1 MWVSLQCASVVSLLL
16 LPLVLS
22 TVENDIAEAERLLL
36 ADLGDDRTVGG
47 ATAAALRSI
56 EANALCRLVL
66 PHHMVSS
73 TFSID
78 AASTTCSVDGAAR
91 ALRVAFDIVES
102 DAETACN
109 DALHH
114 ERLWNPPPQPGFEVQ
129 LFNETAFDS
138 ALTAAGTVQIGECR
152 TATTRHFRVEFALP
166 LIDISAR
173 ETTYAV
179 EALLRT
185 RARDFWDSPFWAGL
199 PNALGQ
205 RFFDHIHSKRNKY
218 LSAETRNA
226 ADAAFPPSFFHAI
239 ENTKIAIAVNSERL
253 VRHPASRGRWYGD
266 EVPILHVT
274 LPRALDPAAV
284 DARAA
289 LPFCD
294 EAEQISPIGAVRGI
308 WEKLRPSAESESE
321 STEIDREGALRGT
334 SPPDAATLAANPNAA
349 SMPGSEIPDHGVIA
363 DAAGEYFWT
372 RGGWGPANCRLR
384 RFSYKAQVLAKDVDA
399 ATGAVG
405 TRTWS
410 AVPPS
415 LQVRFFHDSNGHNF
429 AHNFWKF
436 AVRGRTPVRERGS
449 TWTTDPDYVLSTE
462 RARLAV
468 KRNAPDPPYGSRD
481 IGEVL
486 PSGAVFRYRFF
497 RACFCGDG
505 LSPSILY
512 AGERSR
518 TAPYLYDIVQS
529 HLKDVEASATSSATS
544 SADGDGADAADGADG
559 DSVLPPPVV
568 DSAGEGRESA
578 DGSRQRRRRR
588 LHLVSRA
595 ALNGVGAERTMLI
608 SSTLSQLGQELE
620 LDVSPAGSSR
630 GSCGTEAEAIAPP
643 REPGALCRKVLF
655 GNGFSPDDLNDPTV
669 KFVLVLASS
678 FWMPLYKDIDYA
690 ISFADGLRAVLHDC
704 EGSPATAA
712 LRARSSVLFLTAPA
726 TSQMSSPERE
736 RGKHRRLKTHP
747 WRQLGNDRL
756 VKFDRIILHT
766 LLHDVAARRPLLKL
780 HHSESEVVD
789 RATAL
794 IDAVVPV
801 HAFTRSMRGVHNN
814 GDRLHQS
821 EASNFA
827 IAEMILNYALWAHK
841 HPREQA

>member
-1 MWVSLQCASVVSLLL
+1 MLSASVALLL
-16 LPLVLS
+16 LRLVLS
-22 TVENDIAEAERLLL
+22 TVEDDIAEAGRLVS
-36 ADLGDDRTVGG
+36 AVDRVVEG
-47 ATAAALRSI
+47 ATAALRSI
-56 EANALCRLVL
+56 EANALPGETTPVAALCRLVL
-66 PHHMVSS
+66 PHHVASS

-114 ERLWNPPPQPGFEVQ
+114 ERLWNPPQQPGFEVQ

-138 ALTAAGTVQIGECR
+138 ALSAAGTVQIGECR

-179 EALLRT
+179 DAVLRT

-205 RFFDHIHSKRNKY
+205 RFFDHIHSKRNKGQ
-218 LSAETRNA
+218 SAETRGA

-239 ENTKIAIAVNSERL
+239 ENTKIAIAANSEL
-253 VRHPASRGRWYGD
+253 PVHHPASRGRWYGD

-289 LPFCD
+289 LPYCD

-321 STEIDREGALRGT
+321 SESTEIDREGALRGT
-334 SPPDAATLAANPNAA
+334 SPPDATTLAKNPDAA
-349 SMPGSEIPDHGVIA
+349 SMPGSEIPDHGA
-363 DAAGEYFWT
+363 DAAGDYFWT

-405 TRTWS
+405 TRTWG

-429 AHNFWKF
+429 AQNFWNF
-436 AVRGRTPVRERGS
+436 AVRGRTPVRERDNV
-449 TWTTDPDYVLSTE
+449 WTTDPDYVLSTE

-468 KRNAPDPPYGSRD
+468 KRNAPDPPYGSLD
-481 IGEVL
+481 VGEVL

-497 RACFCGDG
+497 RACCCCDG

-518 TAPYLYDIVQS
+518 TAPYLYDIVQA
-529 HLKDVEASATSSATS
+529 HLKDVEASATSSA
-544 SADGDGADAADGADG
+544 DGDGA
-559 DSVLPPPVV
+559 LPLPVV

-578 DGSRQRRRRR
+578 
-588 LHLVSRA
+588 
-595 ALNGVGAERTMLI
+595 
-608 SSTLSQLGQELE
+608 TLDQGGEGECIL
-620 LDVSPAGSSR
+620 
-630 GSCGTEAEAIAPP
+630 
-643 REPGALCRKVLF
+643 LCTF
-655 GNGFSPDDLNDPTV
+655 TIFAN
-669 KFVLVLASS
+669 LA
-678 FWMPLYKDIDYA
+678 
-690 ISFADGLRAVLHDC
+690 
-704 EGSPATAA
+704 
-712 LRARSSVLFLTAPA
+712 
-726 TSQMSSPERE
+726 
-736 RGKHRRLKTHP
+736 
-747 WRQLGNDRL
+747 
-756 VKFDRIILHT
+756 
-766 LLHDVAARRPLLKL
+766 
-780 HHSESEVVD
+780 HS
-789 RATAL
+789 L
-794 IDAVVPV
+794 
-801 HAFTRSMRGVHNN
+801 TRS
-814 GDRLHQS
+814 
-821 EASNFA
+821 
-827 IAEMILNYALWAHK
+827 
-841 HPREQA
+841 P